1 MLVLARKKREQI
13 QIGDHITV
21 TVLRVRGQAVQI
33 GIEAPEN
40 VKILRSELSFDP
52 PASAAPS
59 LVASG

>member
-33 GIEAPEN
+33 GIEAPPN

-52 PASAAPS
+52 PPAAVPE
-59 LVASG
+59 VACGI